1 MTVDEI
7 ANELYGLPPAEFVA
21 VRTERARQAR
31 DAGDKALAAAIGK
44 LRRPTVAAWAVNLL
58 VRTAPSEIHA
68 LLELGTALRAAQQR
82 LSGEQLRALTTRR
95 QQVISALTREAAAAA
110 ERHGQRLTE
119 STLRDIGATLQA
131 ALADSEVGD
140 QLRTGTLTTAASY
153 DGFGPAILVAVPDA
167 GTGRGTGRGDRAN
180 PAEDEDGAGES
191 GSGASKAAPPADSG
205 VTSAPEAKPGS
216 ATKRRPGTQAGTSV
230 TGSGAATDSVRTA
243 ADPGKTAGSG
253 TTAADSGKTAGSGTT
268 AADSGKTAGSGT
280 TAADSGK
287 EPASRKPV
295 ADPQAER
302 RRDLEATLAEI
313 ESARGEL
320 TSAESAHEDAVTE
333 LAELDSRLAAMRTE
347 LAHTEDRRRF
357 TSAAERATRDTARR
371 ARQQLAALERRAE
384 AFRNQLSAR

>member
-58 VRTAPSEIHA
+58 VRTAPAEIHA

-131 ALADSEVGD
+131 ALADSEVSD

-167 GTGRGTGRGDRAN
+167 GTGRVAGRGDRASL
-180 PAEDEDGAGES
+180 AEDEDGAGES
-191 GSGASKAAPPADSG
+191 SSSASK
-205 VTSAPEAKPGS
+205 
-216 ATKRRPGTQAGTSV
+216 
-230 TGSGAATDSVRTA
+230 TA
-243 ADPGKTAGSG
+243 HPAGSR
-253 TTAADSGKTAGSGTT
+253 K
-268 AADSGKTAGSGT
+268 K
-280 TAADSGK
+280 
-287 EPASRKPV
+287 PASKKPA
-295 ADPQAER
+295 ADPQAEL

-320 TSAESAHEDAVTE
+320 TSAESAHENAVTE
-333 LAELDSRLAAMRTE
+333 LAALDSRLAAMRTE

-357 TSAAERATRDTARR
+357 TSATERATRDSVRR

>member
-58 VRTAPSEIHA
+58 VRTAPAEIHA

-82 LSGEQLRALTTRR
+82 LSGDQLRALTTRR
-95 QQVISALTREAAAAA
+95 QQVISALTREAAAAAA

-167 GTGRGTGRGDRAN
+167 GTGRVAGRGDRASL
-180 PAEDEDGAGES
+180 AADEDGAGES
-191 GSGASKAAPPADSG
+191 SSGASK
-205 VTSAPEAKPGS
+205 
-216 ATKRRPGTQAGTSV
+216 
-230 TGSGAATDSVRTA
+230 TA
-243 ADPGKTAGSG
+243 HPAGSR
-253 TTAADSGKTAGSGTT
+253 K
-268 AADSGKTAGSGT
+268 
-280 TAADSGK
+280 
-287 EPASRKPV
+287 KPV
-295 ADPQAER
+295 SKKPAADPQAEL

-333 LAELDSRLAAMRTE
+333 LAELDSRLAAMRAE

-357 TSAAERATRDTARR
+357 TSASERATRETARR